1 MSACLPMSVGALAIN
16 GAVDGLGIKWWWT
29 ELAGWWDGP
38 DEDQDWLART
48 GASGV
53 IKGAST
59 YGGRAIVVK
68 GVAEM
73 MTKPYATLY
82 PQAADKLATTTD
94 LVEGGSGLM
103 VVQEAAAPKQAAVYR
118 ARAPRTRSHVS
129 MRYMEF
135 EVPLFAP
142 DHRKYGTTLHIV
154 AGGAVT
160 NAGNKYATPI
170 VRVTG
175 AAAGPVRVTN
185 ATDDGKWVQVNRALA
200 GGEVLTFDMDAMTVM
215 SSVAG
220 NVAADIAAGSRW
232 WDLLPGANALALAG
246 GGTLTTEFRDAY
258 I

>member
-1 MSACLPMSVGALAIN
+1 MSACLPVSVGALALD
-16 GAVDGLGIKWWWT
+16 GAVDALGIKWWWT

-53 IKGAST
+53 ILGAST

-73 MTKPYATLY
+73 MTKPYATLW
-82 PQAADKLATTTD
+82 PQAADKLAGATD
-94 LVEGGSGLM
+94 LVEGGAGLM

-118 ARAPRTRSHVS
+118 ARAPRSRPRAS
-129 MRYMEF
+129 MRVMEF
-135 EVPLFAP
+135 EVPLMAP
-142 DHRKYGTTLHIV
+142 DHRKYGTTLNNP
-154 AGGAVT
+154 AGSPVT
-160 NAGNKYATPI
+160 NGGNKYATPV
-170 VRVTG
+170 VRVAG
-175 AAAGPVRVTN
+175 PAAGPVRVTN

-200 GGEVLTFDMDAMTVM
+200 GGEVLTFDMAALAAT

-220 NVAADIAAGSRW
+220 NVAADIEPGSRW
-232 WDLLPGANALALAG
+232 WDLLPGVNALALAG
-246 GGTLTTEFRDAY
+246 GGTLTTEFRNAY